1 MQQRRGWFCVCVLL
15 VGVIGTSMW
24 AQQLQPDVPRL
35 VNYSGVLLD
44 ANNKAVTSLTGVT
57 FSLYKDQQGGPALWI
72 ETQNIHPDKAGNY
85 SVMLGST
92 SVEGLPS
99 SLFVLGEARWLG
111 VQVQGQAEQPRVM
124 LLAVPYA
131 LKAEDAQT
139 LGGLPASAFV
149 LSAPTGVNGQSTAG
163 TASSGTPNNAPP
175 PATITGSGTVNFLPI
190 WTGTATIGNSV
201 LFQSGTGATAKVGI
215 NTTTPASTLDVK
227 GAGTI
232 RGLLSLPATGTAT
245 ATKGFTSQPMQ
256 LGASSFNSGT
266 SAAVAQTFQWQAE
279 PTGNN
284 TTSPSGTLN
293 LLFAQGTAKPAETGL
308 RVANNGLITFAT
320 GQTFPGT
327 GNGTIT
333 GVTAGTDLTGGGSS
347 GTVKL
352 NLDTTKVPQLATAN
366 TFTGNQT
373 VNGTLS
379 ATSLSGN
386 GSAITNVNANQ
397 LGGLSSSSFAKLAS
411 ANTFTAAQ
419 TINSTVAITA
429 SSGTNVLTATANG
442 NLNAIGASTSSTSGG
457 AIVGTVTSSSGTSIG
472 VSGSTPSGSG
482 IGVYGINSGSGLG
495 IEGISGSGSG
505 YFYPGTAVWGDSLNN
520 TGVAGS
526 SENWYGVLGTS
537 TNQNGVIAFSTNSSA
552 LWAQSTGNTPSA
564 IAFGEGTSGV
574 GFDGVSNSTSLSG
587 LGFSSAG
594 TWGDSGTSGH
604 FGVLG
609 TVDDGNAFWG
619 KNNTVNHETLYL
631 ENDATNNGSS
641 LALVAR
647 FAGPGAATYCYIS
660 RDGSNI
666 SIGDLVCTGSKS
678 AAVPV
683 DGNRMVRLYAVE
695 AADNWF
701 EDAGAAQISNGA
713 GVIRFDP
720 TFSQTISAGADY
732 HVFLTPEGECEGLYV
747 SNKTASGF
755 EVHELHGGHSNV
767 AFSYRIMAKRKG
779 YENVRMQDVSVA
791 FENMK
796 AESEAIASRVEQQKA
811 YLKAHPK
818 QQRMAVPLHKG
829 AAVQT
834 SRPVA
839 LTETPQVH
847 PGALAR

>member
-1 MQQRRGWFCVCVLL
+1 MQRRHGWLCSWVLL
-15 VGVIGTSMW
+15 VSLISLSLW
-24 AQQLQPDVPRL
+24 AQQVQPEVPRF

-44 ANNKAVTSLTGVT
+44 GNNKAITSVTGVT
-57 FSLYKDQQGGPALWI
+57 FSLYKEQQGGAALWM

-85 SVMLGST
+85 TVMLGSSST
-92 SVEGLPS
+92 EGLPS
-99 SLFVLGEARWLG
+99 SLFVAGEARWLG
-111 VQVQGQAEQPRVM
+111 VQIQGQAEQPRVM

-131 LKAEDAQT
+131 LKAGDAQT

-149 LSAPTGVNGQSTAG
+149 LAVPSIASGAANSAATPAGGGNG
-163 TASSGTPNNAPP
+163 ASPQ
-175 PATITGSGTVNFLPI
+175 ATITGSGTVNFLPI
-190 WTGTATIGNSV
+190 WTGTSVIGNSV
-201 LFQSGTGATAKVGI
+201 LFQSGTGATAKLGI

-245 ATKGFTSQPMQ
+245 ATKGFTSQPTQ

-284 TTSPSGTLN
+284 TASPSGTLN
-293 LLFAQGTAKPAETGL
+293 LLFGQGTAKPAETGL
-308 RVANNGLITFAT
+308 HIANNGQITFAS
-320 GQTFPGT
+320 GQAFPGA
-327 GNGTIT
+327 GTIT
-333 GVTAGTDLTGGGSS
+333 GVTAGTDLTGGGTS

-352 NLDTTKVPQLATAN
+352 NLDTTKVPQLGTAN
-366 TFTGNQT
+366 TFTANQT

-419 TINSTVAITA
+419 TINGTVAITA
-429 SSGTNVLTATANG
+429 TSGTNVLTATANG

-472 VSGSTPSGSG
+472 VTGSTPSGSG
-482 IGVYGINSGSGLG
+482 VGVYGINSSSGAG
-495 IEGISGSGSG
+495 VEGVSGSNSG
-505 YFYPGTAVWGDSLNN
+505 YSYPASAVWGDSLNN
-520 TGVAGS
+520 TGVTGS
-526 SENWYGVLGTS
+526 SANWYGVLGTS

-552 LWAQSTGNTPSA
+552 LWAESTGNAPSA
-564 IAFGEGTSGV
+564 TAFGEGTSGV
-574 GFDGVSNSTSLSG
+574 GTYGVSNSSSFTG
-587 LGFSSAG
+587 LGFASAG
-594 TWGDSGTSGH
+594 AWGDSGTSGH

-701 EDAGAAQISNGA
+701 EDAGAGQITNGSA
-713 GVIRFDP
+713 VIRFDP
-720 TFSQTISAGADY
+720 TFSQTISGDTDY

-747 SNKTASGF
+747 TNKGANGF
-755 EVHELHGGHSNV
+755 EVHELRGGHSNV

-791 FENMK
+791 FANMK

-811 YLKAHPK
+811 YLKAHPR
-818 QQRMAVPLHKG
+818 QQRMAVPPHKG

-847 PGALAR
+847 PGAQAR

>member
-1 MQQRRGWFCVCVLL
+1 
-15 VGVIGTSMW
+15 
-24 AQQLQPDVPRL
+24 VPQF

-44 ANNKAVTSLTGVT
+44 ANNKSITSVTGVT
-57 FSLYKDQQGGPALWI
+57 FSLYKDQQGGAALWM

-85 SVMLGST
+85 TVMLGST
-92 SVEGLPS
+92 STEGLPS

-131 LKAEDAQT
+131 LKAGDAQT

-149 LSAPTGVNGQSTAG
+149 LAAPDTGSGTTTSAATQAG
-163 TASSGTPNNAPP
+163 TNNGAPP

-232 RGLLSLPATGTAT
+232 RGLLNLPAMGAAT

-256 LGASSFNSGT
+256 VGASSFNSGT

-293 LLFAQGTAKPAETGL
+293 LLFGQGTAKPAETGFHI
-308 RVANNGLITFAT
+308 ANNGVITFAS

-327 GNGTIT
+327 GTIT
-333 GVTAGTDLTGGGSS
+333 GVTAGTDLTGGGTS
-347 GTVKL
+347 GNVKL

-366 TFTGNQT
+366 TFTANQT

-429 SSGTNVLTATANG
+429 SSGVNVLTATANG
-442 NLNAIGASTSSTSGG
+442 NLNAIGASTSSSNGG
-457 AIVGTVTSSSGTSIG
+457 AIVGTATSSSGTSIG
-472 VSGSTPSGSG
+472 VTGSTASSSGV
-482 IGVYGINSGSGLG
+482 GVYGINSSSGLG
-495 IEGISGSGSG
+495 VEGVSGSGSG
-505 YFYPGTAVWGDSLNN
+505 YFYPGSAVWGDSLNN
-520 TGVAGS
+520 TGVTGS
-526 SENWYGVLGTS
+526 SENWYGVLGAS
-537 TNQNGVIAFSTNSSA
+537 TNQNGVIAFSTNSSG
-552 LWAQSTGNTPSA
+552 LWAQSNGSMPSV
-564 IAFGEGTSGV
+564 IGFGEGTSGV
-574 GFDGVSNSTSLSG
+574 GVDGVSNSTSLSG

-594 TWGDSGTSGH
+594 AWGDSGTSGH

-609 TVDDGNAFWG
+609 TVDDGNALWG
-619 KNNTVNHETLYL
+619 KNNTVNHETLYV
-631 ENDATNNGSS
+631 ENDASNSGSS

-660 RDGSNI
+660 RDGSNA
-666 SIGDLVCTGSKS
+666 SIGDLICTGSKS

-701 EDAGAAQISNGA
+701 EDAGAGQITNGSTM
-713 GVIRFDP
+713 IRFDP
-720 TFSQTISAGADY
+720 TFSQTISADTDY
-732 HVFLTPEGECEGLYV
+732 RVFLTPEGDCEGLYV
-747 SNKTASGF
+747 SNKGANGF
-755 EVHELHGGHSNV
+755 EVHELRGGHSSV

-791 FENMK
+791 FANMK
-796 AESEAIASRVEQQKA
+796 AESEAVAARVEERKV
-811 YLKAHPK
+811 YLKTHPAPRRPEIPTRK
-818 QQRMAVPLHKG
+818 NSAQP
-829 AAVQT
+829 
-834 SRPVA
+834 SRQVSLVEKPR
-839 LTETPQVH
+839 TEGSAQH
-847 PGALAR
+847 Q

>member
-1 MQQRRGWFCVCVLL
+1 MGAMIQQRMSLLAFVLTVVL
-15 VGVIGTSMW
+15 SPW
-24 AQQLQPDVPRL
+24 AQQIQPEVPRF

-44 ANNKAVTSLTGVT
+44 DTGKAITSVTGVG
-57 FSLYKDQQGGPALWI
+57 FSLYRDQQGGAALWM

-85 SVMLGST
+85 TVMLGST
-92 SVEGLPS
+92 STEGLPS

-111 VQVQGQAEQPRVM
+111 VQVQGQAEQARVM

-131 LKAEDAQT
+131 LKAGDSQT

-149 LSAPTGVNGQSTAG
+149 LAAPSIA
-163 TASSGTPNNAPP
+163 SGTVNSTPSLAGVSDGAPP

-190 WTGTATIGNSV
+190 WTGTSTIGNSV

-232 RGLLSLPATGTAT
+232 RGLLNLPAIGAAT
-245 ATKGFTSQPMQ
+245 AAKGFTSQPMQ

-266 SAAVAQTFQWQAE
+266 SAAVALTFQWQDE

-293 LLFAQGTAKPAETGL
+293 LLFGQGTAKPAETGFHI
-308 RVANNGLITFAT
+308 ANNGIITFAS

-327 GNGTIT
+327 GTIT

-366 TFTGNQT
+366 TFTANQT
-373 VNGTLS
+373 VNGTLT

-429 SSGTNVLTATANG
+429 SSGANVLTATANG
-442 NLNAIGASTSSTSGG
+442 NLNAIGASTSSQSGG

-472 VSGSTPSGSG
+472 VTGSTPSGSG
-482 IGVYGINSGSGLG
+482 IGVYGINTGLGLG
-495 IEGISGSGSG
+495 IEGVSGSGSG

-520 TGVAGS
+520 TGVTGS

-552 LWAQSTGNTPSA
+552 LWAQSTGNIPSVT
-564 IAFGEGTSGV
+564 AFGEGTSGV
-574 GFDGVSNSTSLSG
+574 GVDGVSNSTSLSG

-631 ENDATNNGSS
+631 ENDASNNGSS

-701 EDAGAAQISNGA
+701 EDAGAAQITNGSSA
-713 GVIRFDP
+713 IRFDP
-720 TFSQTISAGADY
+720 TFSQTISADSDY

-747 SNKTASGF
+747 SNKSANGF

-767 AFSYRIMAKRKG
+767 GFSYRIMAKRKG

-791 FENMK
+791 FANMK
-796 AESEAIASRVEQQKA
+796 AESEAIAARLEQQKA
-811 YLKAHPK
+811 ELKAHPR
-818 QQRMAVPLHKG
+818 QGRMQ
-829 AAVQT
+829 VQPRKNSALFT
-834 SRPVA
+834 GPVSLNKKPESQSRA
-839 LTETPQVH
+839 Q
-847 PGALAR
+847 AQ